1 MKNDHYKNIPAQEM
15 KGEGVKD
22 VTMRVLIGPAD
33 GAPNFAMRRF
43 SVAPGGHTPL
53 HTHEWEHEVYV
64 LAGAGE
70 SYSDAGPRPMR
81 PGDAIFIAPNEK
93 HQFKNVG
100 KEPLEFLCLIP
111 AKFQQ

>member
-1 MKNDHYKNIPAQEM
+1 MLHNAYDKIPAREM
-15 KGEGVKD
+15 TGEGARD

-43 SVAPGGHTPL
+43 SVRPGGHTPL
-53 HTHEWEHEVYV
+53 HTHDWEHEIYV

-70 SYSDAGPRPMR
+70 SYSDAGPRPMK
-81 PGDAIFIAPNEK
+81 PGDAIYVAPNEK

-100 KEPLEFLCLIP
+100 LEPLEFICLIP
-111 AKFQQ
+111 AKHQP